1 MPSKL
6 FLKQQ
11 YGMRCFSIYLDSI
24 LLTPPSLFVS
34 LQKKEDTSI
43 KIIC

>member
-11 YGMRCFSIYLDSI
+11 CGMRYFSMYLDSI
-24 LLTPPSLFVS
+24 LLTPPSLFLS
-34 LQKKEDTSI
+34 QQKKKDTSI